1 MNESQSLKERRAL
14 DPLLDRRSGGDR
26 RKLHDLEF
34 FKGGGI
40 ERRGGVESRQADH
53 NVQSG
58 NVSQAPAY
66 GQNKITGRM
75 KAIWP

>member
-1 MNESQSLKERRAL
+1 MNESQLLKDRRAL

-40 ERRGGVESRQADH
+40 ERRGGVESRQAEDH

-66 GQNKITGRM
+66 VQNKITSRM
-75 KAIWP
+75 KAN

>member
-1 MNESQSLKERRAL
+1 MSESQSLKDRMAI
-14 DPLLDRRSGGDR
+14 DPVLDRRSGEDR
-26 RKLHDLEF
+26 RKVYDLEF

-40 ERRGGVESRQADH
+40 ERRGGVESRQAEDH

-66 GQNKITGRM
+66 VQNMITSRM
-75 KAIWP
+75 KAN